1 MTSNTCFG
9 APNNV
14 YTNFPGIIEDG
25 SLFTSYQPAGQ
36 ENLMLKKAAGVKTNS
51 DYKTYLQKNA
61 TSIMEH
67 NRKYAHNFNCYF
79 TYANTNKNS
88 IIEKPS
94 NPFVFENSLDKSRP
108 LGYSDSDLKNIYLSR
123 NQLNNKL

>member
-1 MTSNTCFG
+1 MSSNTCFG

-14 YTNFPGIIEDG
+14 YTNFPGIVEDG

-36 ENLMLKKAAGVKTNS
+36 ENLMLKKAAGVKSNN

-79 TYANTNKNS
+79 TYVNDSS
-88 IIEKPS
+88 IETS
-94 NPFVFENSLDKSRP
+94 GNPYMFENSLDKSRP
-108 LGYSDSDLKNIYLSR
+108 IGYSDSDLKNIYLSR
-123 NQLNNKL
+123 NHLNNKL